1 MIVLEELGSGQF
13 VPFENLADVTQLIN
27 QHLSAMVSRF
37 SSFKRARPSGW
48 SSFYTSVHAEALH
61 RYQGS
66 LGPARKLKYLV
77 AEVEEYTVESELL
90 M

>member
-13 VPFENLADVTQLIN
+13 EPFDNLADITQLIN
-27 QHLSAMVSRF
+27 QQLSAMVSQV

-48 SSFYTSVHAEALH
+48 SSFCTSVHAEALH
-61 RYQGS
+61 GYQGS
-66 LGPARKLKYLV
+66 IGPARKLKYLV
-77 AEVEEYTVESELL
+77 AEVEEYTVESELP